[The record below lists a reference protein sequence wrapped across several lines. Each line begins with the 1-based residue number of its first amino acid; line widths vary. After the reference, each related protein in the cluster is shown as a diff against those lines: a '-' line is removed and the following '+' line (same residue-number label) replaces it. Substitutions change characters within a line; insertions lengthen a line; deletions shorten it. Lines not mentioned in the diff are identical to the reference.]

1 MPSIKRGEE
10 TATLSLFFLFE
21 WLAMIVGM
29 THGGGHNEAGVIS
42 RRTVPLFCED
52 NGDRCI
58 VYNDGYN
65 VCVVCIATFPL
76 SGWNL
81 VSFPG

>member
-21 WLAMIVGM
+21 WLAMIVG
-29 THGGGHNEAGVIS
+29 TAPGGRNDAGVIS
-42 RRTVPLFCED
+42 RWIVPLFCED

-81 VSFPG
+81 ASFSG